1 MAVKVDVLI
10 PELDY
15 DLCLTFYGKTTELVV
30 KTGLVIAVRAEMKEA
45 GPQYFVFQSPKT

>member
-15 DLCLTFYGKTTELVV
+15 DLCLNFYGKTTELVV